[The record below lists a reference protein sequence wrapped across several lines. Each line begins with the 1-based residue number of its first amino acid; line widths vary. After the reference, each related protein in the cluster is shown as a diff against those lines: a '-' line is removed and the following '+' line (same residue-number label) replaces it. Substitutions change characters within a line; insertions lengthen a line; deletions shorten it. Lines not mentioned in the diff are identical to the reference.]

1 MDYAAVM
8 ALDIP
13 PREALLE
20 PFLMQQSL
28 NMIHAKRGIGKTHCT
43 FGIAYAVATGGSFL
57 KWKAAKPRRVL
68 LVDGELPAIVVQDRF
83 RDIES
88 RSGVRPAPDFL
99 RIVTPDILGR
109 ASPDLASLTDQAELD
124 ELAEGV
130 DLIILDNLS
139 ALIRSG
145 AAENDAESWVTVSDW
160 ALRHR
165 AAGRS
170 ILFVH
175 HSGKNGAQR
184 GTSRREDLLDTVIH
198 LRNPSDYDP
207 TEGARFEVVFEK
219 ARHLTGADVESFE
232 ATLDDKAPG
241 GWIVETTE
249 ANVDAQIVEFLGLGL
264 SLTDIGRELGL
275 HKSNISRRTRDLR
288 AKGVLPAD
296 GSQPQAR
303 NTPRNSRQKKLE
315 I

>member
-1 MDYAAVM
+1 
-8 ALDIP
+8 
-13 PREALLE
+13 
-20 PFLMQQSL
+20 
-28 NMIHAKRGIGKTHCT
+28 
-43 FGIAYAVATGGSFL
+43 
-57 KWKAAKPRRVL
+57 
-68 LVDGELPAIVVQDRF
+68 
-83 RDIES
+83 
-88 RSGVRPAPDFL
+88 
-99 RIVTPDILGR
+99 
-109 ASPDLASLTDQAELD
+109 
-124 ELAEGV
+124 
-130 DLIILDNLS
+130 
-139 ALIRSG
+139 
-145 AAENDAESWVTVSDW
+145 
-160 ALRHR
+160 
-165 AAGRS
+165 
-170 ILFVH
+170 
-175 HSGKNGAQR
+175 
-184 GTSRREDLLDTVIH
+184 
-198 LRNPSDYDP
+198 
-207 TEGARFEVVFEK
+207 VVFEK